1 MASTQ
6 QRSVDE
12 LFRSLE
18 RSQEQYLKNLRALHE
33 ATNGHR
39 GHAAPGSQRMERT
52 GSNDRSPQSPNLR
65 AVPTSGDTTP
75 VALSR
80 ATFPSETASL
90 QLSPVDRRPRRLTN
104 ELADRRRFANLTNE
118 VLDGAGWESDDDSG
132 SFTPLPLL
140 PQPVARSASLPVES
154 SWWPRVQKP
163 LTRRSYTRPDLVHH
177 LKSITDDKEATV
189 AVLGEVIRQCEAS
202 TLFGSDSDSL
212 IADNVASTY
221 EVYDID
227 KNGQSTTMHDDRGT
241 AEDEV
246 LDPATVW
253 ETIKD
258 VNLDNKAVGRVT
270 VFQEPSPA
278 ILAGIHLAMS
288 KHFDMDE
295 LFSHLVSPHG
305 NQGKTT
311 AYMHRAAEANP
322 IHQSTFF
329 IVFKYYTVVGE
340 GLTPAPWQQYD
351 HRPAD
356 KKAPDHIN
364 ITECSS
370 ILALALE
377 GDPVGKVPLRR
388 GRRKGSK
395 LGAVYNTFA
404 PYHLL
409 NIQCFPDHIH
419 AENES
424 IRKPCYYNGPYV
436 FLNRLV
442 AEYKDATK
450 RYLQLNDRIEKL
462 ITPPNQF
469 MFDVKLRDK
478 LLFEDADFTFSRR
491 YFWAY
496 NSLGVINDGIKSMI
510 NAYTDTFTPEFWAG
524 RDRTLWPHPDPDS
537 AEGRNYL
544 SQLGTLRQELEQVIE
559 DLKQVFKANELVR
572 QEIVSLREQLFSGSS
587 VKESRRAIEQGD
599 NIKILTGVSMLFLP
613 LTFVTSVF
621 GITEFT
627 FSANDWRFP
636 VTMVGVCVP
645 FFLLIFVLQTRAGMR
660 AVRRIGDFIEGNMGT
675 WSDRSRSR
683 HEKRLQLQQQLL
695 QAAESQAA
703 VVGGR
708 RRMSLRR
715 GAKRRKASA
724 AGLSTNG
731 VVNGVFVPA
740 QQRGKWW
747 VRLRR
752 KEETSAGQN
761 GLIV

>member
-1 MASTQ
+1 MSSAPP
-6 QRSVDE
+6 RSIEE

-18 RSQEQYLKNLRALHE
+18 RSQEQYLKNLKALHE
-33 ATNGHR
+33 ATNGHY
-39 GHAAPGSQRMERT
+39 GHGAPGGQRMERT
-52 GSNDRSPQSPNLR
+52 GSNDRSPQSPSLR
-65 AVPTSGDTTP
+65 AVPSTGDTTP
-75 VALSR
+75 VPLSR
-80 ATFPSETASL
+80 ATFHPEAPSL

-104 ELADRRRFANLTNE
+104 ELADRTRFSNLASE
-118 VLDGAGWESDDDSG
+118 VLDGVGSWESDDD

-140 PQPVARSASLPVES
+140 PVTSARSASLSVES
-154 SWWPRVQKP
+154 TWWPRVQKP
-163 LTRRSYTRPDLVHH
+163 LKQISYTRPDLVRH

-202 TLFGSDSDSL
+202 TLFGSDTDSL
-212 IADNVASTY
+212 AADNVASTY

-227 KNGQSTTMHDDRGT
+227 RNGQATTMHDDRGT

-253 ETIKD
+253 DTIKD
-258 VNLDNKAVGRVT
+258 VNLDDNAVGRVT

-295 LFSHLVSPHG
+295 LFSHLVSPQG

-311 AYMHRAAEANP
+311 AFMHRAAEVNP
-322 IHQSTFF
+322 QHQSTFF

-370 ILALALE
+370 ILALSLE
-377 GDPVGKVPLRR
+377 GDPVSKVPLRR

-395 LGAVYNTFA
+395 VGAVYDTFA

-462 ITPPNQF
+462 ITPPHQF

-544 SQLGTLRQELEQVIE
+544 AQLGTLRQELEQVIE

-627 FSANDWRFP
+627 ISADDWRFP

-660 AVRRIGDFIEGNMGT
+660 AVRQIGDLIEGQVGR
-675 WSDRSRSR
+675 WSDGSLSR
-683 HEKRLQLQQQLL
+683 HERRLQLQQQLL

-703 VVGGR
+703 AVGGR
-708 RRMSLRR
+708 RRMGLRR
-715 GAKRRKASA
+715 GTKQRKASA
-724 AGLSTNG
+724 AAGPPTSG
-731 VVNGVFVPA
+731 AVNGISVPA
-740 QQRGKWW
+740 QRRAKWW
-747 VRLRR
+747 VPLRR
-752 KEETSAGQN
+752 KEENMAGQN

>member
-1 MASTQ
+1 MASNQ
-6 QRSVDE
+6 QRNIDE

-18 RSQEQYLKNLRALHE
+18 RSQEQYLKNLKALHE
-33 ATNGHR
+33 ATISYR
-39 GHAAPGSQRMERT
+39 GHGASGSQRMERT

-65 AVPTSGDTTP
+65 TTSTSGDTTP
-75 VALSR
+75 VPLSR
-80 ATFPSETASL
+80 ATFASETASL

-104 ELADRRRFANLTNE
+104 ELADRRRFNNLANE
-118 VLDGAGWESDDDSG
+118 VFDGSGWESDDDSS

-140 PQPVARSASLPVES
+140 PHTVARSPSLPVDS
-154 SWWPRVQKP
+154 TLWPRVQKT
-163 LTRRSYTRPDLVHH
+163 LTQKSYTPSDLVSH
-177 LKSITDDKEATV
+177 LQSITDDKEATL
-189 AVLGEVIRQCEAS
+189 AVLGEVIRQCEAT
-202 TLFGSDSDSL
+202 TLFGGSDSDSL
-212 IADNVASTY
+212 AADNVASTY

-227 KNGQSTTMHDDRGT
+227 KNGQATTMHDDRGT

-246 LDPATVW
+246 LDPAVVWDTVKVRFDA
-253 ETIKD
+253 TIILRRLNTLIRMQN
-258 VNLDNKAVGRVT
+258 VNLDDNTVGRVT
-270 VFQEPSPA
+270 EIKAKQLRICTEQLKQTP
-278 ILAGIHLAMS
+278 
-288 KHFDMDE
+288 
-295 LFSHLVSPHG
+295 
-305 NQGKTT
+305 
-311 AYMHRAAEANP
+311 
-322 IHQSTFF
+322 
-329 IVFKYYTVVGE
+329 YTK
-340 GLTPAPWQQYD
+340 QYD

-370 ILALALE
+370 VLALALE
-377 GDPVGKVPLRR
+377 GEPVNKVPMRR
-388 GRRKGSK
+388 GRRKGSR
-395 LGAVYNTFA
+395 LGAVYDTFA

-424 IRKPCYYNGPYV
+424 IRKPFYYNGPYV

-462 ITPPNQF
+462 ITPPHQF

-510 NAYTDTFTPEFWAG
+510 SAYTDTFTPEFWAG
-524 RDRTLWPHPDPDS
+524 RDRTLWPHPEPDS
-537 AEGRNYL
+537 VEGRNYL
-544 SQLGTLRQELEQVIE
+544 GQLGTLRQELEHVIE

-627 FSANDWRFP
+627 ISADDWRFP

-645 FFLLIFVLQTRAGMR
+645 FFLLIFILQTRGGMR
-660 AVRRIGDFIEGNMGT
+660 AVRKIGDFIEANMGR

-683 HEKRLQLQQQLL
+683 HERRLQLQQQLM
-695 QAAESQAA
+695 QAAESQASA
-703 VVGGR
+703 VGGK

-715 GAKRRKASA
+715 GTKRRKTGIAGPQAS
-724 AGLSTNG
+724 GVING
-731 VVNGVFVPA
+731 VSVPV
-740 QQRGKWW
+740 QQKGKWW
-747 VRLRR
+747 VRLRG
-752 KEETSAGQN
+752 KEESTAVHN

>member
-1 MASTQ
+1 M
-6 QRSVDE
+6 
-12 LFRSLE
+12 
-18 RSQEQYLKNLRALHE
+18 
-33 ATNGHR
+33 
-39 GHAAPGSQRMERT
+39 
-52 GSNDRSPQSPNLR
+52 SNQ
-65 AVPTSGDTTP
+65 
-75 VALSR
+75 
-80 ATFPSETASL
+80 
-90 QLSPVDRRPRRLTN
+90 
-104 ELADRRRFANLTNE
+104 
-118 VLDGAGWESDDDSG
+118 
-132 SFTPLPLL
+132 
-140 PQPVARSASLPVES
+140 
-154 SWWPRVQKP
+154 
-163 LTRRSYTRPDLVHH
+163 
-177 LKSITDDKEATV
+177 
-189 AVLGEVIRQCEAS
+189 
-202 TLFGSDSDSL
+202 
-212 IADNVASTY
+212 
-221 EVYDID
+221 
-227 KNGQSTTMHDDRGT
+227 
-241 AEDEV
+241 
-246 LDPATVW
+246 
-253 ETIKD
+253 
-258 VNLDNKAVGRVT
+258 
-270 VFQEPSPA
+270 
-278 ILAGIHLAMS
+278 
-288 KHFDMDE
+288 FDMDE

-377 GDPVGKVPLRR
+377 GEPVSKVPLRR
-388 GRRKGSK
+388 GRRKGSR
-395 LGAVYNTFA
+395 LGAVYDTFA

-462 ITPPNQF
+462 ITPPVRYLPTRYAAARNYFLLDECCSHQTVAQNQF

-510 NAYTDTFTPEFWAG
+510 SVYTDTFTPEFWAG
-524 RDRTLWPHPDPDS
+524 RDRTLWPHPDPES
-537 AEGRNYL
+537 TEGRNYL

-613 LTFVTSVF
+613 LTFVTVSSSNLTPPPSLVMICLTIKQSVF

-627 FSANDWRFP
+627 FSANDWRFA
-636 VTMVGVCVP
+636 VTSKQFSGILPSPSVP
-645 FFLLIFVLQTRAGMR
+645 ERFGFCWTATRD
-660 AVRRIGDFIEGNMGT
+660 I
-675 WSDRSRSR
+675 S
-683 HEKRLQLQQQLL
+683 
-695 QAAESQAA
+695 
-703 VVGGR
+703 
-708 RRMSLRR
+708 
-715 GAKRRKASA
+715 
-724 AGLSTNG
+724 
-731 VVNGVFVPA
+731 
-740 QQRGKWW
+740 
-747 VRLRR
+747 
-752 KEETSAGQN
+752 EE
-761 GLIV
+761 

>member
-1 MASTQ
+1 
-6 QRSVDE
+6 
-12 LFRSLE
+12 
-18 RSQEQYLKNLRALHE
+18 
-33 ATNGHR
+33 
-39 GHAAPGSQRMERT
+39 
-52 GSNDRSPQSPNLR
+52 
-65 AVPTSGDTTP
+65 
-75 VALSR
+75 
-80 ATFPSETASL
+80 
-90 QLSPVDRRPRRLTN
+90 
-104 ELADRRRFANLTNE
+104 
-118 VLDGAGWESDDDSG
+118 
-132 SFTPLPLL
+132 
-140 PQPVARSASLPVES
+140 
-154 SWWPRVQKP
+154 
-163 LTRRSYTRPDLVHH
+163 
-177 LKSITDDKEATV
+177 
-189 AVLGEVIRQCEAS
+189 
-202 TLFGSDSDSL
+202 
-212 IADNVASTY
+212 
-221 EVYDID
+221 
-227 KNGQSTTMHDDRGT
+227 MHDDRGT

-258 VNLDNKAVGRVT
+258 VNPNDNA
-270 VFQEPSPA
+270 
-278 ILAGIHLAMS
+278 
-288 KHFDMDE
+288 
-295 LFSHLVSPHG
+295 
-305 NQGKTT
+305 
-311 AYMHRAAEANP
+311 
-322 IHQSTFF
+322 STFF

-377 GDPVGKVPLRR
+377 GEPVSKVPLRR
-388 GRRKGSK
+388 GRRSSK
-395 LGAVYNTFA
+395 LGAVYDTFA

-450 RYLQLNDRIEKL
+450 RYLRLNDRIEKL

-510 NAYTDTFTPEFWAG
+510 SAYTDTFTPEFWAG

-537 AEGRNYL
+537 AEARNYL
-544 SQLGTLRQELEQVIE
+544 AQLGTLRQELELVIE

-660 AVRRIGDFIEGNMGT
+660 AVRQIGDFIEGNMGR

-683 HEKRLQLQQQLL
+683 HERRLQLQQQLQ
-695 QAAESQAA
+695 QAAESQTT

-715 GAKRRKASA
+715 GPKRRKAST
-724 AGLSTNG
+724 AGLPTNG
-731 VVNGVFVPA
+731 VINGVSVPA

-747 VRLRR
+747 ESGMEFWLM
-752 KEETSAGQN
+752 ELS
-761 GLIV
+761 